1 MIMKYFFVISTFLA
15 TFFCSN
21 LQAQKYQLSS
31 SEVSFFSEAP
41 MENIEAFNEET
52 KSIFDES
59 SREIAFIVPIESFI
73 FDKSLMQEH
82 FNENYLESDKYPDAR
97 FEGKLVNYD
106 PNKEGEQ
113 QVRAK
118 GTLTIHGVSQQ
129 VDVPGTVSRDS
140 SGIDMEAN
148 FPVKVADYDI
158 EIPKV
163 VFYNIAEEVEIRVKL
178 QYQPY
183 ES

>member
-1 MIMKYFFVISTFLA
+1 MIMKYSFILTILLV
-15 TFFCSN
+15 TFFCSEV
-21 LQAQKYQLSS
+21 QAQKYRLSS

-41 MENIEAFNEET
+41 MENIEAFSEET

-59 SREIAFIVPIESFI
+59 SGEIAFIVPIKSFI

-82 FNENYLESDKYPDAR
+82 FNENYLESDKYPNAR
-97 FEGKLVNYD
+97 FEGKLVHYD
-106 PNKEGEQ
+106 PDKEGEQ

-118 GTLTIHGVSQQ
+118 GTLTIHGVSQP
-129 VDVPGTVSRDS
+129 VDVPGTVIRDS
-140 SGIDMEAN
+140 SGIGMEAN

-158 EIPKV
+158 EIPKI
-163 VFYNIAEEVEIRVKL
+163 VFYNIAEEVEVRVKL